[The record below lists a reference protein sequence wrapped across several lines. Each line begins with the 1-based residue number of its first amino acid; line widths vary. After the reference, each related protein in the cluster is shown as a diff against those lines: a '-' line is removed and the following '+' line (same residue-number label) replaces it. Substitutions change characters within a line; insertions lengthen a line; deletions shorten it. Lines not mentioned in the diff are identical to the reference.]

1 MKTRSALLTLAVL
14 LLAACGGGSSA
25 QLAGDSINGQKIFS
39 GDIPIAD
46 GNVPNCAG
54 CHAVIPNEPAS
65 IGTNLSNIGN
75 RAATEVPGQD
85 AVTYLRTAIVDGDA
99 YLAGGFQEGIHYRGY
114 GEALTEQ
121 QINDLIAYLLTL
133 KSGVD

>member
-1 MKTRSALLTLAVL
+1 ML
-14 LLAACGGGSSA
+14 LLVACGSGSSA
-25 QLAGDSINGQKIFS
+25 QVAGDPVNGQKIFS
-39 GDIPIAD
+39 GEIAIAD

-75 RAATEVPGQD
+75 RAATTVPDQD
-85 AVTYLRTAIVDGDA
+85 AVTYLRTSIVNGDA

-121 QINDLIAYLLTL
+121 QINDLIAYMLTL